1 MASFIACQSLA
12 MQRYLAKKR
21 EKQMKSMNYPKK
33 NQKKAKG
40 TKKKT
45 KKPMSAGKKMGGMGY

>member
-1 MASFIACQSLA
+1 
-12 MQRYLAKKR
+12 MQRYSAKKR